1 VAVYTE
7 LSSGRLSAVGAAL
20 GYAGVVILAACIV
33 VRFAPLVPWAVGLTG
48 SGYIVGRAGHRS
60 VDGWAAVVGG
70 TLLLAAE
77 LASWSI
83 EHDDRISVER
93 ALHLRRIAL
102 VAGFVGASVLVG
114 FVLVGAAALST
125 SAGILLS
132 VVGMAA
138 ALGSVWVIV
147 RLLRGERGGAA
158 TAIRSR
164 QRSR

>member
-7 LSSGRLSAVGAAL
+7 ASSGRFSGAGAAL
-20 GYAGVVILAACIV
+20 GYAGVVLLAASIV
-33 VRFAPLVPWAVGLTG
+33 AGFAPFVPWAVALTA

-83 EHDDRISVER
+83 EHDDRIQAER
-93 ALHLRRIAL
+93 ALALRRAAVMGGL
-102 VAGFVGASVLVG
+102 VTASMLVG
-114 FVLVGAAALST
+114 FVLVGAASLST
-125 SAGILLS
+125 SAGLLLS

-147 RLLRGERGGAA
+147 RLLRG
-158 TAIRSR
+158 
-164 QRSR
+164 

>member
-7 LSSGRLSAVGAAL
+7 ASNGRLSAVGAAL
-20 GYAGVVILAACIV
+20 GYAGVVVLAGCIV
-33 VRFAPLVPWAVGLTG
+33 ARFAPLVPWAVALTA
-48 SGYIVGRAGHRS
+48 SGYIVGRAGHHA

-83 EHDDRISVER
+83 EHDDRIRVER
-93 ALHLRRIAL
+93 ALTMRRAAVVGGL
-102 VAGFVGASVLVG
+102 VTASALVG

-125 SAGILLS
+125 SAGLLLS

-147 RLLRGERGGAA
+147 RLLRG
-158 TAIRSR
+158 
-164 QRSR
+164 

>member
-1 VAVYTE
+1 VLAGVAVYTE
-7 LSSGRLSAVGAAL
+7 ASSGRFSTGGAVL

-33 VRFAPLVPWAVGLTG
+33 TRFAPLVPWAVALTA

-83 EHDDRISVER
+83 DHDDRIHAER
-93 ALHLRRIAL
+93 AVHVRRIVL
-102 VAGFVGASVLVG
+102 VAGLVIASMLVG

-132 VVGMAA
+132 VVGMTA

-147 RLLRGERGGAA
+147 RLLRG
-158 TAIRSR
+158 
-164 QRSR
+164 

>member
-7 LSSGRLSAVGAAL
+7 ASNGRLSAVGAAL
-20 GYAGVVILAACIV
+20 GYAGVIVLAGCIV
-33 VRFAPLVPWAVGLTG
+33 ARFAPLVPWAVALTA
-48 SGYIVGRAGHRS
+48 SGYIVGRAGHRA

-83 EHDDRISVER
+83 DHDDRIRAER
-93 ALHLRRIAL
+93 ALTIRRAAVVGGL
-102 VAGFVGASVLVG
+102 VTASALVG

-125 SAGILLS
+125 SAGLLLS

-147 RLLRGERGGAA
+147 RLLRG
-158 TAIRSR
+158 
-164 QRSR
+164 

>member
-7 LSSGRLSAVGAAL
+7 ASNGRLSAVGAAL
-20 GYAGVVILAACIV
+20 GYAGVVVLAGCIV
-33 VRFAPLVPWAVGLTG
+33 ARFAPLVPWAVALTA
-48 SGYIVGRAGHRS
+48 SGYIVGRAGHHA

-83 EHDDRISVER
+83 EHDERIRAER
-93 ALHLRRIAL
+93 ALTLRRSAVVGGL
-102 VAGFVGASVLVG
+102 VTASALVG

-125 SAGILLS
+125 SAGLLLS

-147 RLLRGERGGAA
+147 RLLRG
-158 TAIRSR
+158 
-164 QRSR
+164 